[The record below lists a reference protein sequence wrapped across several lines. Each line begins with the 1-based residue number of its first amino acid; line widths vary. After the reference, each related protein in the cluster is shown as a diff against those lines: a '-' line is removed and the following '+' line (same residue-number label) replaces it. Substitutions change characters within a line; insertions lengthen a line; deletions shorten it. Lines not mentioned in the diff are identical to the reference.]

1 MGDKYIG
8 LNQIEKG
15 LIEYAKAEEYYPEN
29 PELPYWSAIALVN
42 ADRLDDALPIFE
54 RVFKRNSNFREITS
68 RIFDSGL
75 LDIDKKD
82 LKKIMNQ

>member
-1 MGDKYIG
+1 
-8 LNQIEKG
+8 
-15 LIEYAKAEEYYPEN
+15 
-29 PELPYWSAIALVN
+29 V
-42 ADRLDDALPIFE
+42 FE
-54 RVFKRNSNFREITS
+54 RNSNFREMTS